1 MCLLL
6 KSKCLLKEERSKS
19 LGHRRQKRPRRSGN
33 PYSTGSRALCTAAW
47 LSLCSLHFL
56 VLAREI
62 GTGVLCWA
70 VLFRLLTELW
80 FIKAT

>member
-6 KSKCLLKEERSKS
+6 KSKCLPKEERSKT
-19 LGHRRQKRPRRSGN
+19 LGHRKQKRQEGLV
-33 PYSTGSRALCTAAW
+33 THTVLGQGLCALQ
-47 LSLCSLHFL
+47 LGFLCAVFTS

-70 VLFRLLTELW
+70 ALFRLLTELQ